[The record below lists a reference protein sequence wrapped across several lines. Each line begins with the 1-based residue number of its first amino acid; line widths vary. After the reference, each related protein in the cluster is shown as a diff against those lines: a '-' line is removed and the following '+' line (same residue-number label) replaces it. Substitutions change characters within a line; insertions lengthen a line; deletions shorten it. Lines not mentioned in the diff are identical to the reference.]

1 MTDNAKSPCD
11 QDTPE
16 NVSFYTLNKKD
27 GGDEKSNQRQKNCNS
42 FCIEGSAGN
51 GGFKG
56 KYTYQSGV
64 VVNYDLSILQSDESN
79 KQSDTNRYCMFQV
92 HWDRIEN
99 CLTHIG
105 QR

>member
-1 MTDNAKSPCD
+1 MRSPISARR
-11 QDTPE
+11 TVIPSVLKVPPE
-16 NVSFYTLNKKD
+16 TEDLKENTLTRV
-27 GGDEKSNQRQKNCNS
+27 ESLLTT
-42 FCIEGSAGN
+42 ILA
-51 GGFKG
+51 
-56 KYTYQSGV
+56 
-64 VVNYDLSILQSDESN
+64 ILQSDESN

>member
-1 MTDNAKSPCD
+1 MRSPISARR
-11 QDTPE
+11 TVIPSVLKVPPE
-16 NVSFYTLNKKD
+16 T
-27 GGDEKSNQRQKNCNS
+27 E
-42 FCIEGSAGN
+42 E
-51 GGFKG
+51 FKG

-64 VVNYDLSILQSDESN
+64 VVNYNLSILQSDESN